1 MNHERN
7 TYAFLNE
14 IFDSV
19 HKTSFS
25 DSFMNQI
32 NLVLMIKWS
41 ACSTMWHMT

>member
-32 NLVLMIKWS
+32 NWVLMIS
-41 ACSTMWHMT
+41 SVIHS